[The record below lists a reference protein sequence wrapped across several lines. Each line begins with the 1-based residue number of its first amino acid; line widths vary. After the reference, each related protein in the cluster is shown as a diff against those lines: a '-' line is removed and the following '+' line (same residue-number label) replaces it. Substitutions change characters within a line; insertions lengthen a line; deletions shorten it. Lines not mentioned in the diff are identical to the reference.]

1 MTGWK
6 DREDRSITWSW
17 YFFVLLKLVLVIKIQ
32 KCVLNDIVT
41 GLKAIQIK

>member
-1 MTGWK
+1 ME

-17 YFFVLLKLVLVIKIQ
+17 YFFLLKLVVIIKIQ
-32 KCVLNDIVT
+32 KCVSNDIVT